1 MSLEQRVRAYRRSAR
16 NSFYWM
22 QNEGGGYW
30 NDVTNWRMLI
40 AQKFKIPISKVR
52 EILGEDPKS

>member
-1 MSLEQRVRAYRRSAR
+1 
-16 NSFYWM
+16 M

-30 NDVTNWRMLI
+30 NEVTNWRMLI